1 MPTLLVPTLLV
12 PDSVTWPLPDLP
24 LEVRTFNPREA
35 LDPALQGA
43 EALLVWGIPRAQLKS
58 LLETMPNLRWVQT
71 LTAGIDHV
79 LSSSLKSEIQVCKG
93 EGLHDAPTAELAV
106 ALLLSAARKLHQFR
120 DRQKGASWDKSAYGA
135 ALEGQGFYSLE
146 GARILI
152 AGMGSIGLDIAHKL
166 AAFGAKVQG
175 VAQSA
180 GTRQG
185 FVTHTLED
193 LERLLPNFDALVLAL
208 PNTPDTRH
216 FLSRERI
223 ALLGRHAWVVNVGRG
238 TAIDQNAL
246 IEALEG
252 GKLGGVALDVFETEP
267 LPADSKLWALEN
279 AIITPHVGGG
289 GPRFYGKAN
298 DLLLR
303 NAQHFVAGEALEF
316 VVDREKGY

>member
-1 MPTLLVPTLLV
+1 MPTLLVPDTVHWLL
-12 PDSVTWPLPDLP
+12 PKLP
-24 LEVRTFNPREA
+24 LEVKFFNTKEA
-35 LDPALQGA
+35 LDPVLQGA
-43 EALLVWGIPRAQLKS
+43 EALLVWGIPRPLLKS

-79 LSSSLKSEIQVCKG
+79 LSSSLKSEVKVCKG

-106 ALLLSAARKLHQFR
+106 ALLLSAARKLYQFR
-120 DRQKGASWDKSAYGA
+120 DRQKGAKWDKSAYGQ
-135 ALEGQGFYSLE
+135 ALEGKGFYSLE

-152 AGMGSIGLDIAHKL
+152 AGMGSIGLNIAHKL
-166 AAFGAKVQG
+166 AAFGARVQG

-185 FVTHTLED
+185 FVTHAHAD

-208 PNTPDTRH
+208 PNTSSTRH
-216 FLSRERI
+216 FLSRERL
-223 ALLGRHAWVVNVGRG
+223 ALLGPHAWVVNIGRG

-267 LPADSKLWALEN
+267 LPTDSKLWALEN

-289 GPRFYGKAN
+289 GPRFYLKAN

-303 NAQHFVAGEALEF
+303 NAQHFAVGEPLEF

>member
-1 MPTLLVPTLLV
+1 MPTLLVPDT
-12 PDSVTWPLPDLP
+12 VTWPLPELP
-24 LEVRTFNPREA
+24 LEVRTFSTCEPLSPDLLE
-35 LDPALQGA
+35 A
-43 EALLVWGIPRAQLKS
+43 EALLVWNIPRPLLGS
-58 LLETMPNLRWVQT
+58 LLETMPRLRWVQT

-79 LSSSLKSEIQVCKG
+79 LNSSLTPEAQVCKG
-93 EGLHDAPTAELAV
+93 QGLHDAPTAELAV

-120 DRQKGASWDKSAYGA
+120 DRQHRASWDKSAYGQ

-146 GARILI
+146 GAEVLI

-166 AAFGAKVQG
+166 ATFGARVQG

-185 FVTHTLED
+185 FVTHTMED
-193 LERLLPNFDALVLAL
+193 LERLLPDIDALVLVL
-208 PNTPDTRH
+208 PNTPQTQS

-223 ALLGRHAWVVNVGRG
+223 ALLGPHAWVVNIGRG
-238 TAIDQNAL
+238 TAIDQEAL

-267 LPADSKLWALEN
+267 LPADSPLWALEN

-289 GPRFYGKAN
+289 GPRFYSKAN

-303 NAQHFVAGEALEF
+303 NARHFVAGEALEF
-316 VVDREKGY
+316 VVNRERGY